1 MILGI
6 FKATG
11 ILSKTVMVEFKTKG
25 NKEDSPS
32 YSSFKS
38 KLLGEGF

>member
-1 MILGI
+1 MIFGI

-11 ILSKTVMVEFKTKG
+11 ILSKTVVVKFKSKG
-25 NKEDSPS
+25 NKEDPSS